1 MNFWIDAKG
10 SGEIWYVLVWESSSS
25 METSWKPFRSDQGW
39 IEVKAASEKHGPIVE
54 KIEST
59 LLIRPEDVAP
69 GNA

>member
-25 METSWKPFRSDQGW
+25 MESSWNTFRRDQEW
-39 IEVKAASEKHGPIVE
+39 IEAKEASEKDGPIVE